1 MSGHKNETLI
11 DNNGEDYTVRIRF
24 RLPKDKLNIESS
36 EIVLGSIGKDKIV
49 TLKSVDGKTKICK
62 AEWLVLKSEGWS
74 DETDAQS
81 GAELLVD
88 MLCKSLA
95 ANNLGAD
102 LGRRTPGGGF
112 FRAFLNSIEQKTG
125 KVVLNDE
132 RGPMVYKTSLSPLM
146 AMTNAISAH
155 IKVNQE
161 RFINSFS
168 KALKQGERYTVNER
182 MAFDLFSMAHGS
194 AQSADA
200 RFVLHFA
207 ALETLIEPLERPAS
221 SKDHVE
227 QLIELTKKNSD
238 LSEEEM
244 ISMVGTL
251 RWLKNHSIRSAGRQ
265 FIEKRLGDIEISG
278 RKPVDIFLE
287 SYNMRNRLVHGQKD
301 LADWRE
307 VSNLVSP
314 LEQVLSLLLAKE
326 SRL

>member
-1 MSGHKNETLI
+1 MPQHKNETII
-11 DNNGEDYTVRIRF
+11 DDNGEDYTVRIRF
-24 RLPKDKLNIESS
+24 RLPKDKLDIESS
-36 EIVLGSIGKDKIV
+36 EMALGSIGKDKVV
-49 TLKSVDGKTKICK
+49 TLKSVDGKTKISE

-74 DETDAQS
+74 DEVDAQS
-81 GAELLVD
+81 GADLLVD

-102 LGRRTPGGGF
+102 LGRRTSGGGF

-146 AMTNAISAH
+146 AMVNAVSAH

-161 RFINSFS
+161 RFEASFS
-168 KALKQGERYTVNER
+168 EALKQCERYTEKER

-194 AQSADA
+194 AQSTDA

-207 ALETLIEPLERPAS
+207 ALETLIEPLERPTS
-221 SKDHVE
+221 SKEHVE
-227 QLIELTKKNSD
+227 RLIKLTTKNSD
-238 LSEEEM
+238 LSDEERK
-244 ISMVGTL
+244 SMVGTL
-251 RWLKNHSIRSAGRQ
+251 KWLKNHSIRSAGRQ
-265 FIEKRLGDIEISG
+265 FIEKRLGDTEINDH
-278 RKPVDIFLE
+278 KPVDIFLK
-287 SYNMRNRLVHGQKD
+287 SYDIRNRLVHGQEY

-314 LEQVLSLLLAKE
+314 LEQMLSLLLAKE
-326 SRL
+326 SKL